1 LRSPLHA
8 IDGFSRVLQ
17 EDYGQQFDAEAKR
30 VRGLTRGNSQ
40 KMAHLID
47 GLLAYSRIGCTH
59 MNSAEVAMEA
69 LARATAGEL
78 DHAADARLTDTK
90 TIKPIPP
97 ACGDR
102 PLLHQMWINLL
113 SNVFKFSGKASDHTV
128 EVGGYVEGDKQVY
141 HGTDNG
147 AGLDMTYYDKLLGVF
162 QRLHRAQDFPGIGV
176 DHTVVQRMIERH
188 QERI

>member
-1 LRSPLHA
+1 VSHNLRSPLHA

-30 VRGLTRGNSQ
+30 LRGLTRGNSQ

-78 DHAADARLTDTK
+78 DHAADAL
-90 TIKPIPP
+90 
-97 ACGDR
+97 DR
-102 PLLHQMWINLL
+102 H
-113 SNVFKFSGKASDHTV
+113 K
-128 EVGGYVEGDKQVY
+128 
-141 HGTDNG
+141 DNQTHA
-147 AGLDMTYYDKLLGVF
+147 AGMRRPSAAAPD
-162 QRLHRAQDFPGIGV
+162 V
-176 DHTVVQRMIERH
+176 D
-188 QERI
+188 